1 MYLQLY
7 VYGLQYKYI
16 CKEVMVM
23 NNQDKLDQIIQKQ
36 HGTVL
41 SSDLDLYEIPR
52 VYLQMM
58 VAEGKLERVDRGV
71 YVSIDAIEDEMF
83 SMQTKYPKL
92 VFSHETAL
100 YLHGLT
106 DRTPF
111 MYSASVPSGYKVVES
126 VAERFKIYYIK
137 KDLHELG
144 VETVQSSHG
153 NPIKSYNI
161 ERTICDLIRSRNR
174 IDGQIL
180 NEALKRFVKL
190 KSADLSILM
199 DYARK
204 LKIDTVL
211 KHYLEVLL

>member
-1 MYLQLY
+1 MMNYL
-7 VYGLQYKYI
+7 
-16 CKEVMVM
+16 
-23 NNQDKLDQIIQKQ
+23 DKLEKLIQKQ

-41 SSDLDLYEIPR
+41 SSDLDLFEIPR
-52 VYLQMM
+52 TYLRMM

-71 YVSIDAIEDEMF
+71 YVSNDSIVDEMY
-83 SMQTKYPKL
+83 SMQSKYSKL
-92 VFSHETAL
+92 IYSHETAL
-100 YLHGLT
+100 YLHGLS

-111 MYSASVPSGYKVVES
+111 EYSASVPSGYKVVGS

-137 KDLHELG
+137 KELHELG

-153 NPIKSYNI
+153 NPIKTYNI

-174 IDGQIL
+174 IDVQIL

-190 KSADLSILM
+190 KSADLSKLM
-199 DYARK
+199 DYAKK

-211 KHYLEVLL
+211 KNYLEVLM

>member
-1 MYLQLY
+1 
-7 VYGLQYKYI
+7 
-16 CKEVMVM
+16 M

-126 VAERFKIYYIK
+126 VAERFKIFYIK

-153 NPIKSYNI
+153 NPVKTYNI

>member
-1 MYLQLY
+1 
-7 VYGLQYKYI
+7 
-16 CKEVMVM
+16 M
-23 NNQDKLDQIIQKQ
+23 NNQDKLDQLIQKQ

-153 NPIKSYNI
+153 NPVKTYNI